1 MKVNPEKIR
10 KHLNLTP
17 QRRNPIEAEATIKET
32 TAIVPWKA
40 PSFSTPQAQT
50 PPPPSRA
57 WMHLSKRDE
66 ENVNEND
73 DDFDDDDYDEE
84 PRGNIEDSTGISL
97 KNIDFKTLTIA
108 AIGFSF
114 ARMLSLN
121 LALPPPLVAGVL
133 LVATWQGTREGR
145 FAQYRTPILIGTALA
160 LIETVLPLKIKRK

>member
-1 MKVNPEKIR
+1 MASVNPEKVR
-10 KHLNLTP
+10 KHLNLK
-17 QRRNPIEAEATIKET
+17 RNPIEAEATVKE

-40 PSFSTPQAQT
+40 PSFSTPQT

-66 ENVNEND
+66 EYVNEND
-73 DDFDDDDYDEE
+73 DDFDDEDYDEE
-84 PRGNIEDSTGISL
+84 PTENTGDLAETHL

-145 FAQYRTPILIGTALA
+145 FTQYRTPILIGTALA
-160 LIETVLPLKIKRK
+160 LIETVLPLKIKRS